1 MFSFIRDYET
11 VKIEEDIGNEFV
23 LVIDEG
29 EEEGP
34 QGRREKAAYYK
45 GVERK
50 IVLKK
55 KRANVRYYLSL
66 FFVRKIDL
74 IFRCSLGTH
83 TRTNGTQSTL
93 H

>member
-34 QGRREKAAYYK
+34 QGSREKAAYYK
-45 GVERK
+45 SVERK

-55 KRANVRYYLSL
+55 KRANVGLYLKSL
-66 FFVRKIDL
+66 PFQTVDSDFVIAMGYLCRQMG
-74 IFRCSLGTH
+74 RH
-83 TRTNGTQSTL
+83 
-93 H
+93 